1 MQVRCVQACKVQ
13 RGQVRT
19 GRRCAAQGD
28 IGKVPRSQA
37 LRVSTSTLLDS
48 LTPSPVMH
56 PGRPVEVAPVS
67 PVDRGIRGPWTPV
80 WRGVWA
86 AAAAEAAPIDL
97 LVLGGAGAAL
107 LHSLHVCSW
116 GREGPGH
123 EARNEHPR
131 CPSTGLPVDGRRQ
144 KPHLTHPALNAP
156 AFLLARQG
164 CSSPSCGAVV
174 VPCSTILSPSLPAH
188 LKSA

>member
-86 AAAAEAAPIDL
+86 AAAADVRDKLAAATE
-97 LVLGGAGAAL
+97 GAGGG
-107 LHSLHVCSW
+107 SK
-116 GREGPGH
+116 GRGAFFGPVGVPDAGDAKCWD
-123 EARNEHPR
+123 EE
-131 CPSTGLPVDGRRQ
+131 
-144 KPHLTHPALNAP
+144 
-156 AFLLARQG
+156 LARELWEWSERTVG
-164 CSSPSCGAVV
+164 VESP
-174 VPCSTILSPSLPAH
+174 PA
-188 LKSA
+188 